1 MPKSLSCK
9 DVGLNCDWKTQGQT
23 EDEVLKKASEHA
35 RTVHKMNQMP
45 PEMQQKVRGAIR
57 DVR

>member
-1 MPKSLSCK
+1 
-9 DVGLNCDWKTQGQT
+9 LNCDWKTQGQT

>member
-1 MPKSLSCK
+1 MPKSLQCK
-9 DVGLNCDWKTQGQT
+9 DVGINCDWKTQGQT
-23 EDEVLKKASEHA
+23 EDEVMKKASEHA

>member
-9 DVGLNCDWKTQGQT
+9 DVGMNCDWKTQGQT